1 MFFEFFLILGHL
13 DSWKSTIL
21 LICFFDPKWP
31 TVQLSQTVSRL
42 LLLVTHESLLQ
53 TIAPLRAPSSTSP
66 TTPTI
71 EWIHKTKGEIRNVT
85 RGRKTMFSTV
95 YHQHPYH
102 YRERDTLIDSI
113 LLSDEI
119 MFCISTVLCCLLVKV
134 TKYVLT
140 YIVYLGKVYGYAWV
154 LG

>member
-1 MFFEFFLILGHL
+1 
-13 DSWKSTIL
+13 
-21 LICFFDPKWP
+21 
-31 TVQLSQTVSRL
+31 
-42 LLLVTHESLLQ
+42 
-53 TIAPLRAPSSTSP
+53 
-66 TTPTI
+66 
-71 EWIHKTKGEIRNVT
+71 
-85 RGRKTMFSTV
+85 MFSTV

-140 YIVYLGKVYGYAWV
+140 YFVYLGKVYGYA
-154 LG
+154 